1 MFLNTTILLTGLH
14 SKTGEEALFGIEDFL
29 QMRSNEK
36 AFFQFC
42 DHILPCVVGKK
53 LWDKSMGVKHMSGIA
68 TTTDE
73 AWALLVLENSWD
85 VWKQQARSPNGK
97 VELKERRSTKW
108 TNTSS
113 LASRSE
119 GWGQKGMRRFNE
131 LVRKVKEDRQRSE
144 GVEQLYMESKQDESD
159 RKAGKQKRKRQG
171 DYEKE
176 DVECSFPATMFYEGQ
191 ARQI

>member
-1 MFLNTTILLTGLH
+1 
-14 SKTGEEALFGIEDFL
+14 
-29 QMRSNEK
+29 MRSNEK

-42 DHILPCVVGKK
+42 DHILSCVVGKK